1 MLGMGRKSRQL
12 VGLDIGSS
20 SIKAVEL
27 KSTKSGYELVS
38 FGMETLAPDTVVDG
52 AIMDA
57 PQVANAI
64 SKIFDAQR
72 IKTKNVATSVSGHS
86 VIVKRVPLPLMTE
99 DELYD
104 RIPSEA
110 SQHIPFDIADVNLS
124 YQLLES
130 MDSQMDVLLVAVKKD
145 KILNHTNVLAQAGKT
160 PVVVDIDAFGLQN
173 CFEVNYEPDAGQTVA
188 LLNIGAS
195 VMNINIVRG
204 GGGNQ
209 YTDAL
214 QKELDLSFEDAERLK
229 RGDSLPSVT
238 DEQKQ
243 QILRSV
249 SDILTL
255 EIQKTFDFFRA
266 TASGE
271 NIQRIVVAGGTARVP
286 GLVDLLREEFAMP
299 VEELNPFRKVSIDP
313 GKHSDDQIREMAP
326 RLAIAAGAA
335 MPAVFIGAGLVLGA
349 LVLGFFYYTWQ
360 QQLNKENAE
369 IKRLTAQ
376 KTELEQTKQQ
386 VEAFEKQKVV
396 LQQRVST
403 IEQLQR
409 DRTGGQELL
418 DMVANTVSRTE
429 NLWLTEMVRK
439 GSTLS
444 MEGTSASVNAVA
456 NFITALKR
464 SGYFQ
469 KVEIKETKQD
479 EKNTAVQSFG
489 FQISAEITPPNAAQA
504 RPANTPAPAAAAKAP
519 AKKG

>member
-1 MLGMGRKSRQL
+1 MFNLGKTKSL
-12 VGLDIGSS
+12 IGLDIGSS
-20 SIKAVEL
+20 SVKAIEL
-27 KSTKSGYELVS
+27 KKTKEGYELVS
-38 FGMETLAPDTVVDG
+38 HGIETLAQDTVVDG

-57 PQVANAI
+57 PSVAEKI
-64 SKIFDAQR
+64 VSIFDNQK
-72 IKTKNVATSVSGHS
+72 IKAKDVATSVSGHS
-86 VIVKRVPLPLMTE
+86 VIVKRVSMPLMTE
-99 DELYD
+99 EELFD
-104 RIPSEA
+104 RIQSEA

-124 YQLLES
+124 YQLLEATEN
-130 MDSQMDVLLVAVKKD
+130 QMDVLLVAVKKD

-204 GGGNQ
+204 GVPLFTRDVSVGGNQ

-299 VEELNPFRKVSIDP
+299 VEELNPFRKVLINP
-313 GKHSDDQIREMAP
+313 GKHSEDQIRELAP
-326 RLAIAAGAA
+326 RLVV
-335 MPAVFIGAGLVLGA
+335 AVGLA
-349 LVLGFFYYTWQ
+349 L
-360 QQLNKENAE
+360 
-369 IKRLTAQ
+369 
-376 KTELEQTKQQ
+376 
-386 VEAFEKQKVV
+386 
-396 LQQRVST
+396 
-403 IEQLQR
+403 
-409 DRTGGQELL
+409 
-418 DMVANTVSRTE
+418 
-429 NLWLTEMVRK
+429 
-439 GSTLS
+439 
-444 MEGTSASVNAVA
+444 
-456 NFITALKR
+456 R
-464 SGYFQ
+464 SF
-469 KVEIKETKQD
+469 D
-479 EKNTAVQSFG
+479 
-489 FQISAEITPPNAAQA
+489 
-504 RPANTPAPAAAAKAP
+504 
-519 AKKG
+519 

>member
-1 MLGMGRKSRQL
+1 MWVLGGWKSKQL

-20 SIKAVEL
+20 SVNAVEL
-27 KSTKSGYELVS
+27 KSTKAGYELVS
-38 FGMETLAPDTVVDG
+38 YGLETLAQDTVVDG

-64 SKIFDAQR
+64 TKIFDIES

-204 GGGNQ
+204 GIPLFTRDVSVGGNQ

-229 RGDSLPSVT
+229 HGENIAGVAEEHRAT
-238 DEQKQ
+238 
-243 QILRSV
+243 ILRSV
-249 SDILTL
+249 TDILVL

-266 TASGE
+266 TATGE
-271 NIQRIVVAGGTARVP
+271 SIQKIVVAGGSARVP
-286 GLVDLLREEFAMP
+286 GLMDVLREEFAIP
-299 VEELNPFRKVSIDP
+299 VEEMYPFRKIVINP
-313 GKHSDDQIREMAP
+313 ARHSEDQIRELAP
-326 RLAIAAGAA
+326 RLAIA
-335 MPAVFIGAGLVLGA
+335 VGLA
-349 LVLGFFYYTWQ
+349 L
-360 QQLNKENAE
+360 
-369 IKRLTAQ
+369 
-376 KTELEQTKQQ
+376 
-386 VEAFEKQKVV
+386 
-396 LQQRVST
+396 
-403 IEQLQR
+403 
-409 DRTGGQELL
+409 
-418 DMVANTVSRTE
+418 
-429 NLWLTEMVRK
+429 
-439 GSTLS
+439 
-444 MEGTSASVNAVA
+444 
-456 NFITALKR
+456 
-464 SGYFQ
+464 
-469 KVEIKETKQD
+469 
-479 EKNTAVQSFG
+479 
-489 FQISAEITPPNAAQA
+489 
-504 RPANTPAPAAAAKAP
+504 
-519 AKKG
+519 